1 MWNLLNKIL
10 SNFKECFTRQA
21 SFNWF
26 VIIIIGFMLRSDS
39 LGVTSIIRDLNLS
52 HSSYATMIHF
62 FHASSWTL
70 ETIANRWIQV
80 VKDFAPI
87 YKEDGLTILVGDD
100 VKASKEA
107 RKMPGIKKLHQ
118 ESENSSKGEYI
129 FGHMFGGIGVLAG
142 NSSKLFCIP
151 LFINLQDGVKTIRS
165 WAQPEENHES
175 HIVQM
180 IQNGFSIAKTLEEKS
195 ILLLDRYFLSVTAL
209 IALNKLNEE
218 QNSLLQ
224 IVTKAKKS
232 CTAYEKPSEYSGH
245 GRPRKK
251 GASIKLNSY
260 FQTKKNFFK
269 KGTIKIYGKEQEISY
284 YCVNLLWGQKLYQE
298 LRFVLVSYNG
308 INSILVSTDLNL
320 NSETIIRLYSYR
332 FKIECTFR
340 ELKQVIGAF
349 SYQFWSKS
357 MPKLNRF
364 KKKDETDA
372 IDKIEDKNVKE
383 RIISTL
389 NAIEMYVMCSSIAI
403 GLLQIIALKFSST
416 ELNNKFFR
424 YLRTPS
430 KEIVSE
436 ATVASYLR
444 KNIFSIM
451 YKNADLSITKIIKT
465 KQVDPSFYENLQA
478 C

>member
-1 MWNLLNKIL
+1 MLNLMNKIL
-10 SNFKECFTRQA
+10 INFRECFKRQA

-52 HSSYATMIHF
+52 HSSYATLIHF
-62 FHASSWTL
+62 FHASSWQL
-70 ETIANRWIQV
+70 EVIANKWFEI
-80 VKDFAPI
+80 VKNFAPI
-87 YKEDGLTILVGDD
+87 YKEDGVTILVGDG

-107 RKMPGIKKLHQ
+107 RKMPGVKKLHQ

-142 NSSKLFCIP
+142 SSSKLFCIP

-165 WAQPEENHES
+165 WIQPEENHKS

-180 IQNGFSIAKTLEEKS
+180 VQNSFLITKTMGKS

-209 IALNKLNEE
+209 TALNKLN
-218 QNSLLQ
+218 NDRDVSLLQ

-232 CTAYEKPSEYSGH
+232 CTAYEKADKYIGR

-251 GASIKLNSY
+251 GNSIKLKTY
-260 FQTKKNFFK
+260 FESKKDSFK
-269 KGTIKIYGKEQEISY
+269 TTTVKIYGKEQEISY
-284 YCVNLLWGQKLYQE
+284 YCINLLWGQKLYQE

-308 INSILVSTDLNL
+308 IKSILVSTDTNL
-320 NSETIIRLYSYR
+320 NPETMIRLYSYR

-357 MPKLNRF
+357 MPKLKRY
-364 KKKDETDA
+364 KKKDEIDS
-372 IDKIEDKNVKE
+372 IDKIEDAKIKE
-383 RIISTL
+383 RILSTL
-389 NAIEMYVMCSSIAI
+389 NAIEMYVMCSCIAI
-403 GLLQIIALKFSST
+403 GLLQIIALKFSPT
-416 ELNNKFFR
+416 ELNNQSFR

-436 ATVASYLR
+436 ATVACYLR
-444 KNIFSIM
+444 KNIFRIM
-451 YKNADLSITKIIKT
+451 AKNAGLSITKIIKT
-465 KQVDPSFYENLQA
+465 KQVDPLFLEDLQA
-478 C
+478 S

>member
-10 SNFKECFTRQA
+10 TNFKECFSRQT
-21 SFNWF
+21 SFSWF
-26 VIIIIGFMLRSDS
+26 VIIIIGLMLRSDS
-39 LGVTSIIRDLNLS
+39 LGLTSIIRDLNLS
-52 HSSYATMIHF
+52 HSSYATLIHF
-62 FHASSWTL
+62 FHASSWKL
-70 ETIANRWIQV
+70 ETIANKWIQV
-80 VKDFAPI
+80 VKSFAPI
-87 YKEDGLTILVGDD
+87 YKEDGIAILVGDG

-107 RKMPGIKKLHQ
+107 RKMPGVKKLHQ

-142 NSSKLFCIP
+142 NNSKMFCIP
-151 LFINLQDGVKTIRS
+151 LLINLQDGVKTIRS
-165 WAQPEENHES
+165 WVQPKETYES

-180 IQNGFSIAKTLEEKS
+180 IKNGFSITKILDEKS
-195 ILLLDRYFLSVTAL
+195 ILLLDRYFLSVPAL
-209 IALNKLNEE
+209 AILNKLNEVHG
-218 QNSLLQ
+218 NLLQ

-232 CTAYEKPSEYSGH
+232 CTVYEKPGKYNGS

-251 GASIKLNSY
+251 GVSIKLNTY
-260 FQTKKNFFK
+260 FEKKKDFFK
-269 KGTIKIYGKEQEISY
+269 TAIINIYGKEQEVSY

-308 INSILVSTDLNL
+308 VNSILVSTDLTL
-320 NSETIIRLYSYR
+320 NPEKIIRLYSYR

-349 SYQFWSKS
+349 CYQFWSKS

-364 KKKDETDA
+364 KKKNEIDV
-372 IDKIEDKNVKE
+372 IDKIEDKKIKE

-389 NAIEMYVMCSSIAI
+389 NAIEMYVMCSSIAL
-403 GLLQIIALKFSST
+403 GLLQILALNFSST

-430 KEIVSE
+430 KKVVSE

-444 KNIFSIM
+444 KNIFRIM
-451 YKNADLSITKIIKT
+451 AKNANFSITKIIKNR
-465 KQVDPSFYENLQA
+465 QVDPSILEDLQA

>member
-10 SNFKECFTRQA
+10 ANFKECFSRQA

-26 VIIIIGFMLRSDS
+26 VIIIIGLMLRSDS
-39 LGVTSIIRDLNLS
+39 LGLTSIIRDLNLS
-52 HSSYATMIHF
+52 HSSYATLIHF

-70 ETIANRWIQV
+70 ETIANKWIRV
-80 VKDFAPI
+80 VKSFAPI
-87 YKEDGLTILVGDD
+87 YKEDGITILIGDG

-107 RKMPGIKKLHQ
+107 RKMPGVKKLHQ

-129 FGHMFGGIGVLAG
+129 FGHMFGGIGILAG
-142 NSSKLFCIP
+142 NSSKMFCIP
-151 LFINLQDGVKTIRS
+151 LLINLQDGVKTIRS
-165 WAQPEENHES
+165 WIQPEENHES

-180 IQNGFSIAKTLEEKS
+180 IQNGFSIAQSLEERS
-195 ILLLDRYFLSVTAL
+195 ILLLDRYFLSAPAL
-209 IALNKLNEE
+209 ISLNKLNKE
-218 QNSLLQ
+218 NDTSLE
-224 IVTKAKKS
+224 IITKAKKS
-232 CTAYEKPSEYSGH
+232 CVAYEQPGEYSGRGPH
-245 GRPRKK
+245 PKK
-251 GASIKLNSY
+251 GASVKLKDY
-260 FQTKKNFFK
+260 FQEKKEFFK
-269 KGTIKIYGKEQEISY
+269 ATTVKIYGKEQEISY
-284 YCVNLLWGQKLYQE
+284 YCINLLWGQKLYQK

-320 NSETIIRLYSYR
+320 NPETIIRLYSYR

-364 KKKDETDA
+364 KKKAEIDA
-372 IDKIEDKNVKE
+372 IDKIKDEKVKE

-389 NAIEMYVMCSSIAI
+389 NAVEMYVMCSCISI
-403 GLLQIIALKFSST
+403 GLLQIIALNFSST
-416 ELNNKFFR
+416 ELNNKIFR

-430 KEIVSE
+430 KTIVSE
-436 ATVASYLR
+436 ATVACYLR
-444 KNIFSIM
+444 KNIIHIM
-451 YKNADLSITKIIKT
+451 AKNASLSITKIIKN
-465 KQVDPSFYENLQA
+465 KQADPLYYEDLQA

>member
-1 MWNLLNKIL
+1 MWTLLNKIL
-10 SNFKECFTRQA
+10 ANFKECFSRQA

-26 VIIIIGFMLRSDS
+26 VIIIIGLMLRSDS
-39 LGVTSIIRDLNLS
+39 LGLTSIIRDLNLS

-70 ETIANRWIQV
+70 ETIANKWIQV
-80 VKDFAPI
+80 VKSFAPI
-87 YKEDGLTILVGDD
+87 YKEDGLTILVGDG

-107 RKMPGIKKLHQ
+107 RKMPGVKKLHQ

-151 LFINLQDGVKTIRS
+151 LLINLQDGIKTIRS
-165 WAQPEENHES
+165 WAQPEESYQS
-175 HIVQM
+175 HVVQM
-180 IQNGFSIAKTLEEKS
+180 IQNGFSITKTMGEKA
-195 ILLLDRYFLSVTAL
+195 IILLDRYFLSVPAL
-209 IALNKLNEE
+209 ETLNKLNAEGD
-218 QNSLLQ
+218 SSLQ

-232 CTAYEKPSEYSGH
+232 CIAYEKPSEYSGH

-251 GASIKLNSY
+251 GASIKLFSY
-260 FQTKKNFFK
+260 FQTKKNSFK
-269 KGTIKIYGKEQEISY
+269 KTTLKIYGKEQEVSY
-284 YCVNLLWGQKLYQE
+284 YCINLLWGQKLYQE

-308 INSILVSTDLNL
+308 TNSILVSTDLNL
-320 NSETIIRLYSYR
+320 NPEAIIRLYSYR

-340 ELKQVIGAF
+340 ELKQIIGAF

-364 KKKDETDA
+364 KKKDQIDA
-372 IDKIEDKNVKE
+372 IDKIEDKKEKE

-403 GLLQIIALKFSST
+403 GLLQIIALKFSTT

-436 ATVASYLR
+436 AIVACYLR
-444 KNIFSIM
+444 KNIFRIM
-451 YKNADLSITKIIKT
+451 AKNAGLSITKIIKN
-465 KQVDPSFYENLQA
+465 KQVDPSFYEDLQA

>member
-10 SNFKECFTRQA
+10 ANFKECFSRQA

-26 VIIIIGFMLRSDS
+26 VIIIIGLMLRSDS
-39 LGVTSIIRDLNLS
+39 LGLTSIIRDLNLS

-62 FHASSWTL
+62 FHSSSWTL
-70 ETIANRWIQV
+70 EAITNKWCEII
-80 VKDFAPI
+80 KSFAPI
-87 YKEDGLTILVGDD
+87 YKEDGVTILVGDGI
-100 VKASKEA
+100 KASKEA
-107 RKMPGIKKLHQ
+107 RKMPGVKKLHQ

-129 FGHMFGGIGVLAG
+129 FGHMFGGIGILAG
-142 NSSKLFCIP
+142 NSSKMFCIP
-151 LFINLQDGVKTIRS
+151 LLINLQDGIKTIRS
-165 WAQPEENHES
+165 WIQPEEQYES

-180 IQNGFSIAKTLEEKS
+180 IQNGFSITKTLGERS
-195 ILLLDRYFLSVTAL
+195 ILLLDRYFLSVPAL
-209 IALNKLNEE
+209 IALNKLNQE
-218 QNSLLQ
+218 NGSLLQ

-232 CTAYEKPSEYSGH
+232 CVAYEEHGEYSGR
-245 GRPRKK
+245 GRPREK
-251 GASIKLNSY
+251 GTSVKLKDY
-260 FQTKKNFFK
+260 FQEKKESFK
-269 KGTIKIYGKEQEISY
+269 TTTVKIYGKEQDVSY
-284 YCVNLLWGQKLYQE
+284 YCINLLWGQKLYQE

-320 NSETIIRLYSYR
+320 NPETIIRLYSYR

-364 KKKDETDA
+364 KKKDEIDA
-372 IDKIEDKNVKE
+372 IDKVEDEKVKE

-403 GLLQIIALKFSST
+403 GLLQIIALKFSAT

-436 ATVASYLR
+436 ATVASYFR
-444 KNIFSIM
+444 KNIFRIM
-451 YKNADLSITKIIKT
+451 CKNANLSITKIIKN
-465 KQVDPSFYENLQA
+465 KQADASFYDDLQA

>member
-1 MWNLLNKIL
+1 MWNLINKIL
-10 SNFKECFTRQA
+10 NNFKECFSRQA

-26 VIIIIGFMLRSDS
+26 VIIIIGLMLRSDS

-70 ETIANRWIQV
+70 ETIADKWIQV
-80 VKDFAPI
+80 VKSFAPI
-87 YKEDGLTILVGDD
+87 YKEDGRTILIGDG

-107 RKMPGIKKLHQ
+107 RKMPGVKKLHQ

-142 NSSKLFCIP
+142 NGLKLFCIP
-151 LFINLQDGVKTIRS
+151 LFINLQDGIKTIRS
-165 WAQPEENHES
+165 WNQPQEKNES
-175 HIVQM
+175 HVVQM
-180 IQNGFSIAKTLEEKS
+180 IQNGFSITKTLSEKA
-195 ILLLDRYFLSVTAL
+195 ILLLDRYFLSVPAL

-218 QNSLLQ
+218 NGNLLQ

-232 CTAYEKPSEYSGH
+232 CTAYEKPGEYSGR
-245 GRPRKK
+245 GRPREK
-251 GASIKLNSY
+251 GDSIKLNHY
-260 FQTKKNFFK
+260 FEEKKDSFK
-269 KGTIKIYGKEQEISY
+269 RTIIKIYGKEQEVSY
-284 YCVNLLWGQKLYQE
+284 YCINLLWGQKLYQE

-308 INSILVSTDLNL
+308 INSILVSTDLTL
-320 NSETIIRLYSYR
+320 NPETIIRLYSYR

-349 SYQFWSKS
+349 NYQFWSKS

-364 KKKDETDA
+364 KKKDEIDA
-372 IDKIEDKNVKE
+372 IDKIEEQKAKE
-383 RIISTL
+383 RIIFTL
-389 NAIEMYVMCSSIAI
+389 NSIEMYVMCSCIAI
-403 GLLQIIALKFSST
+403 GLLQIMALKFSST
-416 ELNNKFFR
+416 ELNSKIFR

-436 ATVASYLR
+436 ATVACYLR
-444 KNIFSIM
+444 KNIFHIFN
-451 YKNADLSITKIIKT
+451 KNAGLSITKIIKN
-465 KQVDPSFYENLQA
+465 KQVDPLFWEDLQA

>member
-10 SNFKECFTRQA
+10 TNFKECFSRQA
-21 SFNWF
+21 PFNWF

-39 LGVTSIIRDLNLS
+39 LGITSIIRDLNLS

-70 ETIANRWIQV
+70 EIISNKWVYV
-80 VKDFAPI
+80 VKSFAPI
-87 YKEDGLTILVGDD
+87 YKEDGITILVGDG

-151 LFINLQDGVKTIRS
+151 LFINLQDGVKTIRN
-165 WAQPEENHES
+165 WKQPQEKHES

-180 IQNGFSIAKTLEEKS
+180 IQNGFSISKTMGEKA
-195 ILLLDRYFLSVTAL
+195 ILLLDRYFLSVPAL
-209 IALNKLNEE
+209 IALNMLN
-218 QNSLLQ
+218 QQMDGLLQ

-232 CTAYEKPSEYSGH
+232 CTAYEKPGEYSGR
-245 GRPRKK
+245 GRPREK
-251 GASIKLNSY
+251 GASIKLNTY
-260 FQTKKNFFK
+260 FEEKKNSFK
-269 KGTIKIYGKEQEISY
+269 TTTIKIYGKDQEVSC
-284 YCVNLLWGQKLYQE
+284 YCINLLWGQKLYQE

-320 NSETIIRLYSYR
+320 NPETIIRLYSYR

-364 KKKDETDA
+364 KRKDEIDA
-372 IDKIEDKNVKE
+372 IDKIEDQKVKE
-383 RIISTL
+383 RILSTL
-389 NAIEMYVMCSSIAI
+389 NAIEMYVMCSCISI
-403 GLLQIIALKFSST
+403 GLLQIMALKFSST

-436 ATVASYLR
+436 ATVACYLR
-444 KNIFSIM
+444 KNIFRIM
-451 YKNADLSITKIIKT
+451 AKNAGLSITKIIKN
-465 KQVDPSFYENLQA
+465 KQADPLFYEDLQA
-478 C
+478 S